1 MNIDRRTL
9 LNALGTAGLAGMTA
23 NAAAGSSSAEV
34 GTGAKHVPDSSR
46 SPGKVID
53 VHTHMYSPRFDA
65 LKAAG
70 DENVR
75 VQPGPHGDAMIY
87 RWAGIGTLGPE
98 MYDWARRW

>member
-46 SPGKVID
+46 SPAKVID
-53 VHTHMYSPRFDA
+53 VHTHMYSRRWFDA
-65 LKAAG
+65 LKAAA
-70 DENVR
+70 VR
-75 VQPGPHGDAMIY
+75 SLTG
-87 RWAGIGTLGPE
+87 
-98 MYDWARRW
+98 RRALV